1 MTEAELDQPVKNFLN
16 ITIAFKTYMSISAC
30 IEGKGQGYL
39 QQLQVD
45 PIDEFERTMKKKT
58 HFWRNMM
65 MRGQTK
71 AMVVVYHKD
80 NEEPNGVHPLQYSL
94 TFKEL
99 NIFEKDQIKIV
110 EMKKN
115 FQEDMSE
122 EAEEELEEYEEEGEV
137 EQEDGEVDG
146 QE

>member
-1 MTEAELDQPVKNFLN
+1 
-16 ITIAFKTYMSISAC
+16 
-30 IEGKGQGYL
+30 
-39 QQLQVD
+39 
-45 PIDEFERTMKKKT
+45 
-58 HFWRNMM
+58 M

-80 NEEPNGVHPLQYSL
+80 YEEPTGVHPLQYSS

-115 FQEDMSE
+115 FQEDISDE

-137 EQEDGEVDG
+137 EQEDGDVDG
-146 QE
+146 